1 MSKSYFT
8 TKPIPNTDAQILIRN
23 TKDEVSGKVQE
34 SVCCCHKV
42 SPYPVQKAGG
52 FQGPQIVYERL
63 PCTTQC
69 LRAKIIE
76 SSDGKALAY
85 LMDCETNVLELP
97 LQMPEEEKKEASS
110 DNSGILKS

>member
-1 MSKSYFT
+1 MNNSFFI
-8 TKPIPNTDAQILIRN
+8 TKPVPNTDAQVLIRN
-23 TKDEVSGKVQE
+23 TKDGVSGKVQE

-69 LRAKIIE
+69 LRATIVE
-76 SSDGKALAY
+76 REDGKGLAY
-85 LMDCETNVLELP
+85 RMDCEANVLELP
-97 LQMPEEEKKEASS
+97 LQMPEEKKKEASS